1 VLTSLKVRKKRVFQ
15 QARAERTYRAI
26 LSAAAKVF
34 PKRGFDGAQV
44 PDIARAAGVSVGI
57 VYRYFDD
64 KREIFLEMLESH
76 LDAARAEVA
85 ARLSPE
91 QFAGDAPAD
100 AIARAVGVVFDEAK
114 RDPALAKVYLA
125 LSLTDKDVAKM
136 RTDSETYDRNVLAS
150 ILETMVSRDRVP
162 DPRAAAL
169 VIERAVQGAAVD
181 CVIGS
186 KTVTPDAAKAA
197 LQSMLV
203 EWLFAR

>member
-1 VLTSLKVRKKRVFQ
+1 MAKKRVFQ
-15 QARAERTYRAI
+15 QERAERTYRSI

-76 LDAARAEVA
+76 LDAARAEVT

-91 QFAGDAPAD
+91 HFVGALPAD
-100 AIARAVGVVFDEAK
+100 AIARVVGVVFEEAQ

-125 LSLTDKDVAKM
+125 VSLTDKDVAKM
-136 RTDSETYDRNVLAS
+136 RIETESSDRATVAA
-150 ILETMVSRDRVP
+150 ILEATVSRDRVP
-162 DPRAAAL
+162 DPIAAAL
-169 VIERAVQGAAVD
+169 VIERAVQGVAVD

-186 KTVTPDAAKAA
+186 KTVTPEAAKAA
-197 LQSMLV
+197 LQTMLV
-203 EWLFAR
+203 KWLLG

>member
-1 VLTSLKVRKKRVFQ
+1 MRKKRVFQ
-15 QARAERTYRAI
+15 QERAERTYRSI
-26 LSAAAKVF
+26 LAAAAKVF
-34 PKRGFDGAQV
+34 PKRGFEGAQV

-76 LDAARAEVA
+76 LNAARAEVT
-85 ARLSPE
+85 ARLAPE
-91 QFAGDAPAD
+91 QFVGAAPVS
-100 AIARAVGVVFDEAK
+100 AIARVVEVVFDEAQ

-125 LSLTDKDVAKM
+125 VSLTDKDVAKM
-136 RTDSETYDRNVLAS
+136 RIDSETHDRATVAS
-150 ILETMVSRDRVP
+150 ILEMAISRERVP
-162 DPRAAAL
+162 DPHAAAL

-186 KTVTPDAAKAA
+186 KTVTPEAAKAA

-203 EWLFAR
+203 RWLLG

>member
-1 VLTSLKVRKKRVFQ
+1 MRKKRVFQ
-15 QARAERTYRAI
+15 QERAERTYKAI

-85 ARLSPE
+85 ARLAPE
-91 QFAGDAPAD
+91 QFVGTSPAD
-100 AIARAVGVVFDEAK
+100 AIARAVDVVFEEAK

-125 LSLTDKDVAKM
+125 LSFTDKDVAKM
-136 RTDSETYDRNVLAS
+136 RIDSETYDRSVLGS
-150 ILETMVSRDRVP
+150 ILETMVSRERVP

-169 VIERAVQGAAVD
+169 VIERAVQGTAVD

-203 EWLFAR
+203 GWLFG

>member
-1 VLTSLKVRKKRVFQ
+1 MRKKRVFQ
-15 QARAERTYRAI
+15 QERAERTYRAI
-26 LSAAAKVF
+26 LAAAAKVF

-76 LDAARAEVA
+76 LNAARAEVS
-85 ARLSPE
+85 ARL
-91 QFAGDAPAD
+91 APDMFVGVAPVS
-100 AIARAVGVVFDEAK
+100 AIARVVEVVFEEAM

-125 LSLTDKDVAKM
+125 VSLTDKDVAKM
-136 RTDSETYDRNVLAS
+136 RIESETHDRSVVAA
-150 ILETMVSRDRVP
+150 ILETAVSRKRIP
-162 DPRAAAL
+162 DPAAAAL
-169 VIERAVQGAAVD
+169 VIERAVQGTAVD

-186 KTVTPDAAKAA
+186 KTVAPDAAKAA

-203 EWLFAR
+203 HWLLG

>member
-1 VLTSLKVRKKRVFQ
+1 MAKKRVFQ
-15 QARAERTYRAI
+15 QQRAERTYRSI

-34 PKRGFDGAQV
+34 PKKGFDGAQV

-76 LDAARAEVA
+76 LNAARAEVT
-85 ARLSPE
+85 ARLSPD
-91 QFAGDAPAD
+91 QFVGAAPAD
-100 AIARAVGVVFDEAK
+100 AIARVVEVVFEEAE

-136 RTDSETYDRNVLAS
+136 RIESETHDRNIVAS
-150 ILETMVSRDRVP
+150 ILEAAISRERVA
-162 DPRAAAL
+162 DPIAAAL

-186 KTVTPDAAKAA
+186 KTVTPAAAKAA

-203 EWLFAR
+203 GWLLG

>member
-1 VLTSLKVRKKRVFQ
+1 MRKKRAFQ
-15 QARAERTYRAI
+15 QERAERTYKAI

-85 ARLSPE
+85 ARLAPE
-91 QFAGDAPAD
+91 QFVGTSPAD
-100 AIARAVGVVFDEAK
+100 AIARAVDVVFEEAK

-125 LSLTDKDVAKM
+125 LSFTDKDVAKM
-136 RTDSETYDRNVLAS
+136 RIDSETYDRSVLGS
-150 ILETMVSRDRVP
+150 ILETMVSRERVP

-169 VIERAVQGAAVD
+169 VIERAVQGTAVD

-203 EWLFAR
+203 GWLFG